1 MAKTIE
7 KLTGKQNVEK
17 TDTEQLFP
25 YGLAPFDEIDRVFGE
40 YFNQNWLRPF
50 RDIRMGD
57 LWGTYEMHSPRMDM
71 IDNDDE
77 IIFKVELPG
86 VDKKDLDVS
95 ISDNLLTIKGT
106 SKKESE
112 KEKDNYYSS
121 EIRKG
126 SFCRSVSLPN
136 NVDSSK
142 IKAEFKNG
150 LLELSIPK
158 VAKTSRKTVKVT

>member
-7 KLTGKQNVEK
+7 KSAGKQNVEK
-17 TDTEQLFP
+17 TGTEQLFP

-40 YFNQNWLRPF
+40 YFNRNWLRPL
-50 RDIRMGD
+50 RGTRIDD
-57 LWGTYEMHSPRMDM
+57 LWGTYEMRSPSMDM

-77 IIFKVELPG
+77 IIFRAELPG
-86 VDKKDLDVS
+86 VNRKDLDVS
-95 ISDNLLTIKGT
+95 VSDNILTIKGT
-106 SKKESE
+106 SEKESE

-126 SFCRSVSLPN
+126 SFCRSVSLPS

-158 VAKTSRKTVKVT
+158 VAKTSRKAIKVS